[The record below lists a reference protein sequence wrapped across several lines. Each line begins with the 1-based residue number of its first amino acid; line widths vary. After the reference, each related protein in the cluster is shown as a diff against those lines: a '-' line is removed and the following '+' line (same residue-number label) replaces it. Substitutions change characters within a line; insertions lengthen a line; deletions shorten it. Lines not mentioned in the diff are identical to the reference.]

1 MSQFSFINGLANLW
15 NNTSI
20 PSRLLS
26 AENQLTFDF
35 QYGLAVD
42 GGTQANCKSVTLI
55 PNQVEIDPNS
65 TIDFSGFYHFARLPD
80 LKLFTVSGYPF
91 TKYADL
97 SQTLVLMKKDAPAN
111 VMTTMLNTMGRFG
124 AQTVLPSRKLRST
137 LPSRMITLST
147 ATFWSLLKTA
157 PISIIS
163 ANLSPRLFLKKLKAT

>member
-1 MSQFSFINGLANLW
+1 MANLW

-124 AQTVLPSRKLRST
+124 AQTGAPSRKLRST